1 MPHLWKLLVLVEM
14 SDRKTQDEVGDV
26 HGATILL
33 LLWTPCAAHEEEEG
47 VVGAEGEAGAWS
59 RRPQSV
65 ELEVP

>member
-1 MPHLWKLLVLVEM
+1 MEM

-33 LLWTPCAAHEEEEG
+33 LLWTPCAAHEKEEVVVVEGEEG
-47 VVGAEGEAGAWS
+47 AWR

-65 ELEVP
+65 ELEVL